1 MKNIIIEFFLLFF
14 FFSSIA
20 SIFNTIIESNYEI
33 FNIPK
38 GMSNFSYQM
47 TYPDIGKESKTSP
60 FIILKFYEPVIFCLH
75 RNRNI
80 EEIEEICYNEG
91 EYYDYFSFDLISSY
105 VFEKFQFN
113 FSIINENENPIEM
126 DFIDTSKEI
135 HIPFEHFLN
144 WNYVEVSDHNFI
156 PEPIIFNIDQILET
170 NIYLFKTK
178 SKGTIVNDNNLLYYC
193 IIDENECN
201 FQVLTNLEV
210 KKEKKYKFKLNPTKI
225 CDSDGFC
232 AVAFEQIELL
242 DNEVPEYVPGFR
254 FYYNVNFDFNTN
266 NIFQYT
272 YHDEYNV
279 PYQLIFTIDCNEN
292 FYIISTD
299 RINSEKKYYDKNKNN
314 NIKINLL
321 KSRTYYFKFISV
333 SSEIKHSCYFY
344 VSEKTCRYIDT
355 IDLSKNN
362 YNNIKHFRVS
372 NETLPQY
379 YAVNNLK
386 ENKTV
391 LFNYRENYYHD
402 DNINL
407 KNHLRF
413 VM

>member
-1 MKNIIIEFFLLFF
+1 
-14 FFSSIA
+14 
-20 SIFNTIIESNYEI
+20 
-33 FNIPK
+33 
-38 GMSNFSYQM
+38 
-47 TYPDIGKESKTSP
+47 
-60 FIILKFYEPVIFCLH
+60 
-75 RNRNI
+75 
-80 EEIEEICYNEG
+80 
-91 EYYDYFSFDLISSY
+91 
-105 VFEKFQFN
+105 
-113 FSIINENENPIEM
+113 M

-144 WNYVEVSDHNFI
+144 WNCVEVNDRFYI

-279 PYQLIFTIDCNEN
+279 PYQ
-292 FYIISTD
+292 
-299 RINSEKKYYDKNKNN
+299 
-314 NIKINLL
+314 
-321 KSRTYYFKFISV
+321 
-333 SSEIKHSCYFY
+333 
-344 VSEKTCRYIDT
+344 
-355 IDLSKNN
+355 
-362 YNNIKHFRVS
+362 
-372 NETLPQY
+372 
-379 YAVNNLK
+379 
-386 ENKTV
+386 
-391 LFNYRENYYHD
+391 
-402 DNINL
+402 
-407 KNHLRF
+407 
-413 VM
+413 